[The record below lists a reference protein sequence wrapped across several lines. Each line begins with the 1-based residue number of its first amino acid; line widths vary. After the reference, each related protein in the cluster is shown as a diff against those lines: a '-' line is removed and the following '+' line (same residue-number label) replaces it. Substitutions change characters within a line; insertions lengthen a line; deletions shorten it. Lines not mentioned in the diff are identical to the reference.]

1 MFKKAFIA
9 ALVATSSPAMATNDA
24 TKAINYKV
32 KVDGKSFRV
41 RVQGDQVKAIPKG
54 MIAGQSISQRDTLRA
69 AVFVATGC
77 QIVDDYWDESR
88 LAGKLACSAPG
99 TPLPPAAEL

>member
-1 MFKKAFIA
+1 MFRKVVITALIITTSPTLPAWA
-9 ALVATSSPAMATNDA
+9 ANEAP
-24 TKAINYKV
+24 KAINYKV

-69 AVFVATGC
+69 AVLAATGC
-77 QIVDDYWDESR
+77 KIVDDYWDESR
-88 LAGKLACSAPG
+88 LAGKLKCDSRP
-99 TPLPPAAEL
+99 